1 LGLHAQGNGSRRI
14 PREVLQH
21 MRVLVVDDNS
31 SAREITASIAQGLGL
46 QVDTAANGKAALACV
61 AEAEQRNQAYD
72 LVLIDWKMP
81 DMDGIETLRLMHA
94 RRLPN
99 VPASIMVTAF
109 GREEALDEAER
120 QGVALK
126 SVLTK
131 PVMPSQLLD
140 AIGAAIDRKGLVENR
155 TGIMAQESRNA
166 MRQLEGTRVL
176 LVEDNELN
184 QELATELLR
193 HAGVQVTLATNGLE
207 ALEMLQADGEAFD
220 GVLMDCQM
228 PVMDGYEATRRIREH
243 LAMRTLPIIAMTA
256 NAMAGDRERAL
267 AMGMNDYIPKPLD
280 VGNMFSTLARW
291 VGKAAP
297 TADVRPR
304 SAADVLS
311 PALGLPKHGLP
322 PLPGIDVHA
331 GLVTAMH
338 DERLYRSLL
347 GRFLSGQQAFGA
359 GFQAAQEASDAS
371 APERLAH
378 TLKSVAGS
386 IGARG
391 VQAAAADLERA
402 CRSMAPVPVVQ
413 QALARVEAEMAPVLD
428 GLASGLE
435 CSQKHSTPAPCV
447 PMPVAAG
454 EAVALFSARLQ
465 ALLAEGD
472 SLCMDWMEQ
481 QPGLLAQAFPQQ
493 HAAIAQAIEGFDFEQ
508 ALQLIR
514 RSAG

>member
-1 LGLHAQGNGSRRI
+1 
-14 PREVLQH
+14 
-21 MRVLVVDDNS
+21 
-31 SAREITASIAQGLGL
+31 
-46 QVDTAANGKAALACV
+46 
-61 AEAEQRNQAYD
+61 
-72 LVLIDWKMP
+72 
-81 DMDGIETLRLMHA
+81 
-94 RRLPN
+94 
-99 VPASIMVTAF
+99 
-109 GREEALDEAER
+109 
-120 QGVALK
+120 
-126 SVLTK
+126 
-131 PVMPSQLLD
+131 
-140 AIGAAIDRKGLVENR
+140 
-155 TGIMAQESRNA
+155 
-166 MRQLEGTRVL
+166 
-176 LVEDNELN
+176 
-184 QELATELLR
+184 
-193 HAGVQVTLATNGLE
+193 
-207 ALEMLQADGEAFD
+207 
-220 GVLMDCQM
+220 M

-243 LAMRTLPIIAMTA
+243 LALRTLPIIAMTA

-291 VGKAAP
+291 VGKAAAP

-304 SAADVLS
+304 TAADVLP

-359 GFQAAQEASDAS
+359 GFRAAQEASDAS

-413 QALARVEAEMAPVLD
+413 QALARLEAEMAPVLD
-428 GLASGLE
+428 GLTSGLE
-435 CSQKHSTPAPCV
+435 GSQLRPTPAPCV

-508 ALQLIR
+508 ALQLIH